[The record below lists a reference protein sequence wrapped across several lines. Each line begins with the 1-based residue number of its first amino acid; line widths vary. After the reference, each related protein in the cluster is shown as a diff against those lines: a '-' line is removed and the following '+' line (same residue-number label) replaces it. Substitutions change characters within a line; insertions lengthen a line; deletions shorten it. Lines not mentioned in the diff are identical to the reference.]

1 MLLPEL
7 LRIFHPI
14 FWLQLTRLP
23 ATMCLVLKYK
33 RTDAV
38 ACIVAVF
45 APALPFEIGG
55 AELGAVDLLRLRK

>member
-45 APALPFEIGG
+45 APIEIGG
-55 AELGAVDLLRLRK
+55 AELEAVDLLRLRK